1 VTEYV
6 RRGLFGSVDTRLPDR
21 ASNAL
26 AHEWASRMGKLTGTQ
41 HGDAANALFAFY
53 ADKAHELE
61 EAGQCFMAAIALAF
75 GIETAILTYLLVEFG
90 EENGGELQ
98 IPDDVNFFDLV
109 DAANEID
116 VLSAPI
122 DTLAHVS
129 DDGQK
134 PKHVAKDVVDRIR
147 KFRNLIH
154 PAAAL
159 RQGYDPR
166 AFTKEDLAEFKEMYG
181 SVTHSL
187 LYYI

>member
-1 VTEYV
+1 MT
-6 RRGLFGSVDTRLPDR
+6 
-21 ASNAL
+21 
-26 AHEWASRMGKLTGTQ
+26 KLTGTR

-53 ADKAHELE
+53 TDKAHELE
-61 EAGQCFMAAIALAF
+61 ENGQYFMAAVALAF
-75 GIETAILTYLLVEFG
+75 GVETAILTYLLVEFG

-98 IPDDVNFFDLV
+98 IPDNVNFFDLIE
-109 DAANEID
+109 AANEID

-122 DTLAHVS
+122 DTPSHVR
-129 DDGQK
+129 DDGEK
-134 PKHVAKDVVDRIR
+134 PKYVAKDVVDRIR

-166 AFTKEDLAEFKEMYG
+166 TFTENDLAEFWDMYE

-187 LYYI
+187 MYYI